1 MKEIFQVFT
10 PADAVALAFF
20 ILAWT
25 VYHHWIGRGQ
35 REHTSL
41 SSQMNAQRMLWME
54 QMSHREVRIVDTAV
68 MASLQ
73 NGTAFF
79 ASTSLIMLGGA
90 AALLRS
96 TDDVLKVFADLPFG
110 LVTARGL
117 WELKI
122 IGLAMIFG
130 YAFFKFS
137 WAYRLF
143 NYTAILMGSTPA
155 FNHPDKDARDKA
167 ARRAAHM
174 NIVAGRHFTR
184 GQRALHFSFAYLG
197 WFVSPYLLV
206 VTTAAIVYV
215 MVQRQFKSAALR
227 AVMLDGDITN

>member
-1 MKEIFQVFT
+1 MCIR
-10 PADAVALAFF
+10 DS
-20 ILAWT
+20 
-25 VYHHWIGRGQ
+25 HWIGRGQ

-122 IGLAMIFG
+122 IGLVMIFG

-143 NYTAILMGSTPA
+143 NYLSLI
-155 FNHPDKDARDKA
+155 H
-167 ARRAAHM
+167 
-174 NIVAGRHFTR
+174 I
-184 GQRALHFSFAYLG
+184 
-197 WFVSPYLLV
+197 
-206 VTTAAIVYV
+206 
-215 MVQRQFKSAALR
+215 
-227 AVMLDGDITN
+227 